1 MNLFRTKIVA
11 FFFGLITVFAL
22 VVASVIFV
30 ASNKELYKEIQVKL
44 QIADY
49 AGCSQETLDYATSEL
64 INYMNDKRDDLDIE
78 GVVYN
83 MNTKI
88 FNEKEIAHMVDVKKL
103 YLTGKN
109 VIYISLI
116 LMMLLFIF
124 EITTNREAFNYK
136 FFSSAIITMVLVLV
150 GFIFIGAYAALDFNG
165 FWMSFHKVFFT
176 NDLYLLDPNTD
187 FLIRMMPLE
196 FFIAIVTKIAI
207 KFSILY
213 VGSIGIMFFSHCLLK
228 GSKCK

>member
-22 VVASVIFV
+22 LVASVIFV
-30 ASNKELYKEIQVKL
+30 ASDKGLYKDIQVKL

-49 AGCSQETLDYATSEL
+49 AGCSQGTLDYATSEL
-64 INYMNDKRDDLDIE
+64 INYMNDEREDLDID
-78 GVVYN
+78 GVIFN

-88 FNEKEIAHMVDVKKL
+88 FNEKEMAHMVDVKKL
-103 YLTGKN
+103 YQTGKN
-109 VIYISLI
+109 VVYISLI

-136 FFSSAIITMVLVLV
+136 FFASASITMVLVLV
-150 GFIFIGAYAALDFNG
+150 GFIFIGAYAAFDFNS

-196 FFIAIVTKIAI
+196 FFISIVTKIAI
-207 KFSILY
+207 KFAILY
-213 VGSIGIMFFSHCLLK
+213 VSSLGIMIFSHCLLK